1 MRIAM
6 ITASALLAAAHP
18 PGANAQSVFD
28 GTWKADTSQD
38 QFSGKPD
45 NSLLKGETYECRS
58 CTTPYKVAA
67 DGAFHPVSGQAY
79 FDEAAIKVVDPR
91 TVEMRWR
98 KGGKLLLSETERVSA
113 DGRTLTHEGEDLSAP
128 SGGPL
133 RHRGTK
139 TRVGAT
145 PVGAHA
151 ISGEWREQKGATVSD
166 AALTIS
172 FKTVGDALNV
182 SFPTGERYTATP
194 GGPEVPVEGDIGGT
208 KVRVANA
215 GTRAMRFT
223 MRRDGQSV
231 GDGVMAIAADGR
243 TATYNWRNL
252 KTGATSRHVLNKQ

>member
-1 MRIAM
+1 MRVAM

-18 PGANAQSVFD
+18 AGANAQSVFD

-45 NSLLKGETYECRS
+45 SSVLKSGTYECRS

-98 KGGKLLLSETERVSA
+98 KGGKLLLSETEQVSA

-128 SGGPL
+128 SGGPI

-139 TRVGAT
+139 TRVGAA
-145 PVGAHA
+145 PAGAHA
-151 ISGEWREQKGATVSD
+151 ISGEWRNQKGATVSD

-194 GGPEVPVEGDIGGT
+194 GGPAVPVEGDPGGT
-208 KVRVANA
+208 MMRVERA
-215 GTRAMRFT
+215 GPRALRFT
-223 MRRDGQSV
+223 GSRGGESV
-231 GDGVMAIAADGR
+231 GAGVLTVAANGR
-243 TATYNWRNL
+243 SATYDWRNQ
-252 KTGATSRHVLNKQ
+252 KSGASSRHVLNKQ